1 MKLAMPGLLKAQSAQ
16 GEPSGKYYK
25 MGVQQSSTRKS
36 FNFHFFFN
44 KALPK
49 SFLHKSKAH

>member
-16 GEPSGKYYK
+16 VEPSGKYYK